1 MKTTTISTPSP
12 ADYVAL
18 VQAALAALADAD
30 RARQMRAYLR
40 DQFAFLGLPTPV
52 RRAAVADLGKVRF
65 DATGV
70 LQAAH
75 LLWQLPQREY
85 RYAAI
90 DLLARHAKVLAL
102 QHVPALLALAQRE
115 PWWETVDG
123 LAGVVGD
130 LLLLG
135 RQADPQAQRL
145 MDAAL
150 QHESLWLRRIAM
162 IHQLGWRLQTDTG
175 RLYGYALA
183 LAPEQDFFIR
193 KAIGW
198 ALRDYAKWAPD
209 SVARFVAQNE
219 GRFSALTVREATR
232 GIRPG

>member
-1 MKTTTISTPSP
+1 MKTTASSPPSP
-12 ADYVAL
+12 ANYVTQ

-30 RARQMRAYLR
+30 RAQQMRAYLR
-40 DQFAFLGLPTPV
+40 DQFAFLGLPTPA
-52 RRAAVADLGKVRF
+52 RRVAVADLGKVRF
-65 DATGV
+65 DAVGV
-70 LQAAH
+70 LQVAH

-85 RYAAI
+85 RYTAI
-90 DLLARHAKVLAL
+90 DLLAKHTKVLTL

-130 LLLLG
+130 LPLLG

-145 MDAAL
+145 MDATL

-162 IHQLGWRLQTDTG
+162 IHQLGWRLQTDTE

-209 SVARFVAQNE
+209 SVARFVAQNDS
-219 GRFSALTVREATR
+219 RFSALTVREATR
-232 GIRPG
+232 GIRQG